1 MSSAPCGLLCWIG
14 WTEVITVSLVQFS
27 GFQAEQNLGHRD
39 MWWRSIKHCLLESAD
54 HAFVVDTCIIQS
66 R

>member
-1 MSSAPCGLLCWIG
+1 M
-14 WTEVITVSLVQFS
+14 SLVQFS

-39 MWWRSIKHCLLESAD
+39 MWWRSIKHCLLGSAG